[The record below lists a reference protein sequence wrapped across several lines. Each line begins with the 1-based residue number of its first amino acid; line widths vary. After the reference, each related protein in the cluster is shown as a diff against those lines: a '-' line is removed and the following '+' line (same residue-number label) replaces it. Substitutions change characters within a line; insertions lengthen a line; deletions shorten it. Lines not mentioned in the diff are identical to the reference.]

1 MTTPTP
7 PSIAPAAGPLGVLTV
22 GLGAVAS
29 TLIAGVELVKRGMG
43 APIGSLTQMATI
55 RLGKRTEGRV
65 PLIKEL
71 VPLAAIDDL
80 VFGSWD
86 PFPDDAYVAASR
98 AGVLEGSGT
107 SNPSP
112 RHCAPSVP

>member
-29 TLIAGVELVKRGMG
+29 TLIAGVELVKRGM
-43 APIGSLTQMATI
+43 ASPIGSPTQMGPI

-71 VPLAAIDDL
+71 VPLASIADL

-86 PFPDDAYVAASR
+86 PFPDDAYVA
-98 AGVLEGSGT
+98 
-107 SNPSP
+107 PSP
-112 RHCAPSVP
+112 PALL